1 MLKGGVIMK
10 EYIINVEGMACSG
23 CEKRIVNVLSQMP
36 EVKKVT
42 ADHNTGKVVIEAE
55 NLDENTAKEK
65 INDLGFKA
73 I

>member
-1 MLKGGVIMK
+1 MSKGGIFMK

-23 CEKRIVNVLSQMP
+23 CEKRITNVISQIP

-42 ADHNTGKVVIEAE
+42 ADHITGKVVIEAE

-65 INDLGFKA
+65 INNLGFKA
-73 I
+73 L

>member
-1 MLKGGVIMK
+1 MK

-23 CEKRIVNVLSQMP
+23 CEKRIINVLSQMP
-36 EVKKVT
+36 EVKKV
-42 ADHNTGKVVIEAE
+42 EAE

>member
-1 MLKGGVIMK
+1 MK

-23 CEKRIVNVLSQMP
+23 CEKRIINVLSQMP

-42 ADHNTGKVVIEAE
+42 ADHNT
-55 NLDENTAKEK
+55 AKEK

>member
-1 MLKGGVIMK
+1 MK

-23 CEKRIVNVLSQMP
+23 CEKRIINVLSQMP

-55 NLDENTAKEK
+55 NLDEKNVEESLD
-65 INDLGFKA
+65 NLGFEVIK
-73 I
+73 